1 VKRRAP
7 LALAALYLALIPL
20 SLLVRGNE
28 ADQGEPIIML
38 AAAGFPVVGALI
50 ATKRPENPIGWLLL
64 ALALVFGTDLFADAY
79 VESNGQPGLGL
90 FAWYA
95 DWGFYIWLVMGVVLL
110 PLLFPDG
117 RLLTPRWRWAVR
129 LGISAVVLT
138 VVATAFKP
146 GALDS
151 NAKPQ
156 PKNPLGIQALEGA
169 LKVVYVVGE
178 ILLVIAI
185 LSAVVSVVLRLRR
198 SSGEARLQLKWFAWV
213 GSVMITGFLLAAIVA
228 ATGENSPVAFIGN
241 IGWPIGLIGLIV
253 GIPIATGISV
263 LRYRLYEIDVVINR
277 TLVYGLL
284 TATLAAAYLGSVLL
298 LQLALGPVTSGSS
311 LAVAVST
318 LAVAALFRPARARI
332 QGVVDRRFYRHKYDA
347 ARTLEG
353 FSARLREQVDLEAL
367 GGELRSVV
375 TETMQPAHVSLWLK
389 GQER

>member
-1 VKRRAP
+1 MRRRAP
-7 LALAALYLALIPL
+7 LLLFLLYLALVPL
-20 SLLVRGNE
+20 ALLVHGDE
-28 ADQGEPIIML
+28 ANQGEPFFML
-38 AAAGFPVVGALI
+38 AALGFPAVGALI

-79 VESNGQPGLGL
+79 VESNGQPGLSL
-90 FAWYA
+90 LAWYA

-129 LGISAVVLT
+129 LGLSAVVLS

-151 NAKPQ
+151 NAQPQ
-156 PKNPLGIQALEGA
+156 PRNPLGIHALEGV
-169 LKVVYVVGE
+169 LKVVNALGE
-178 ILLVIAI
+178 ILFVIAI
-185 LSAVVSVVLRLRR
+185 LLAVVSVVLRLRR

-213 GSVMITGFLLAAIVA
+213 GSVMIVGFLLAAITA
-228 ATGENSPVAFIGN
+228 ATGDNSPVAFIGN
-241 IGWPIGLIGLIV
+241 IGWPIGLFGLVV

-277 TLVYGLL
+277 TLVYGSL

-318 LAVAALFRPARARI
+318 LAVAALFRPARTRI
-332 QGVVDRRFYRHKYDA
+332 QGMVDRRFYRHKYDA

-375 TETMQPAHVSLWLK
+375 AETMQPAHVSIWLK
-389 GQER
+389 EPGR